1 MEDGAAARAPRSAD
15 RGAPRSADLSAPRR
29 SPERVDAARTPERL
43 AVPRSFDLGSF
54 DLGSFDL
61 DSFDLDSFDLDSFDL
76 GVPDLPDAGR
86 SAVLPLADRSVELEG
101 AAWSMKLA
109 GATVEVRWGRRAAI
123 QSPNVEGSSCPAQ
136 THWSRRVVVDID
148 IGPRQNCAGRCLKS
162 SRSKTNIDRAHL

>member
-54 DLGSFDL
+54 DLG
-61 DSFDLDSFDLDSFDL
+61 
-76 GVPDLPDAGR
+76 VPDLPDAGR
-86 SAVLPLADRSVELEG
+86 SAVLPLADRSVELGG

>member
-1 MEDGAAARAPRSAD
+1 MEDGAAARAPRSLD

-43 AVPRSFDLGSF
+43 AVPRSFDLG
-54 DLGSFDL
+54 
-61 DSFDLDSFDLDSFDL
+61 SFDL

>member
-15 RGAPRSADLSAPRR
+15 RGAPRSADLSGPRR

-43 AVPRSFDLGSF
+43 AVPRSFDLG
-54 DLGSFDL
+54 
-61 DSFDLDSFDLDSFDL
+61 SFDLDSFDL

-162 SRSKTNIDRAHL
+162 SRSKTNIDRPHL

>member
-1 MEDGAAARAPRSAD
+1 MEDGAAPRGPRSAD

-54 DLGSFDL
+54 DLG
-61 DSFDLDSFDLDSFDL
+61 SFDLDSFDL

>member
-1 MEDGAAARAPRSAD
+1 MEDGAAARAPRSAE

-29 SPERVDAARTPERL
+29 SPERVDAARSPERL

-54 DLGSFDL
+54 DLV
-61 DSFDLDSFDLDSFDL
+61 
-76 GVPDLPDAGR
+76 VPDLPAEGR
-86 SAVLPLADRSVELEG
+86 SAVLPGADRSVELRG

-136 THWSRRVVVDID
+136 TT
-148 IGPRQNCAGRCLKS
+148 GRG
-162 SRSKTNIDRAHL
+162 AW

>member
-43 AVPRSFDLGSF
+43 AVPRSFDLG
-54 DLGSFDL
+54 
-61 DSFDLDSFDLDSFDL
+61 SFDLDSFDL

-162 SRSKTNIDRAHL
+162 SRSKTNNDRAHL

>member
-54 DLGSFDL
+54 DLG
-61 DSFDLDSFDLDSFDL
+61 SFDL

>member
-43 AVPRSFDLGSF
+43 AVPRSFDLG
-54 DLGSFDL
+54 
-61 DSFDLDSFDLDSFDL
+61 SFDL

>member
-15 RGAPRSADLSAPRR
+15 RGAPRSADLSEPRR

-43 AVPRSFDLGSF
+43 AVPRSFDLG
-54 DLGSFDL
+54 
-61 DSFDLDSFDLDSFDL
+61 SFDLDSFDL

>member
-1 MEDGAAARAPRSAD
+1 MEDGAAARAPRSAE

-29 SPERVDAARTPERL
+29 SPERVDAARSPERL

-54 DLGSFDL
+54 DLG
-61 DSFDLDSFDLDSFDL
+61 
-76 GVPDLPDAGR
+76 VPDLPAEGR
-86 SAVLPLADRSVELEG
+86 SAVLPGADRSVELRG

-109 GATVEVRWGRRAAI
+109 GATVEVRWGRRAAM

-162 SRSKTNIDRAHL
+162 SRSKTNNDRAHL

>member
-43 AVPRSFDLGSF
+43 AVPRSFDLG
-54 DLGSFDL
+54 
-61 DSFDLDSFDLDSFDL
+61 SFDLDSFDL

>member
-43 AVPRSFDLGSF
+43 AVPRSFDLG
-54 DLGSFDL
+54 L
-61 DSFDLDSFDLDSFDL
+61 FDLDSFDL

>member
-1 MEDGAAARAPRSAD
+1 MEDGAAARAPRSVD

-43 AVPRSFDLGSF
+43 AVPR
-54 DLGSFDL
+54 
-61 DSFDLDSFDLDSFDL
+61 SFDLDSFDL

-109 GATVEVRWGRRAAI
+109 GATVEARWGRRAAI

-148 IGPRQNCAGRCLKS
+148 IGPRQNCAGRCRKS

>member
-1 MEDGAAARAPRSAD
+1 MEDGAAARAPRSVD

-54 DLGSFDL
+54 DLG
-61 DSFDLDSFDLDSFDL
+61 SFDLDSFDL